1 MAGRR
6 LSSAERRSQIV
17 RISAELFSKKGFKG
31 TTTKAIAKKVGIS
44 EAMIFRYFP
53 TKDDLYN
60 AIIIDRVGDKEDI
73 FLPIEAANQRDDN
86 KVFEVL
92 ADYLMKKNED
102 DTVFLRL
109 LQFSILEGHRLS
121 DIFFETHIRRKTQFL
136 SDYVEQRIAEGAFQ
150 KMPPFLIARGFL
162 GMVIQYIMGK
172 EIFWKEYE
180 FQYSR
185 KDVVET
191 FVNIFLEGIK
201 K

>member
-1 MAGRR
+1 MAGHR
-6 LSSAERRSQIV
+6 LSSDERRSQIV

-60 AIIIDRVGDKEDI
+60 SIIIDRVGDGGEID
-73 FLPIEAANQRDDN
+73 LPIEAANQRDDC
-86 KVFEVL
+86 KVFGTL
-92 ADYLMKKNED
+92 ADYLIKKNKD

-121 DIFFETHIRRKTQFL
+121 DIFFETHIKKTTQFL
-136 SDYVEQRIAEGAFQ
+136 SHYVEQRITEGVF
-150 KMPPFLIARGFL
+150 KGMCPFLVARGFL
-162 GMVIQYIMGK
+162 GMVVQYIMS
-172 EIFWKEYE
+172 EEVFWKKSELLH
-180 FQYSR
+180 SR
-185 KDVVET
+185 KEVVDT
-191 FVNIFLEGIK
+191 FVGIFLEGIK

>member
-6 LSSAERRSQIV
+6 LSSEERRSQIV
-17 RISAELFSKKGFKG
+17 KISAELFSRKGFKG

-60 AIIIDRVGDKEDI
+60 AIIIDRVGDKDDI
-73 FLPIEAANQRDDN
+73 FFPIEAANQRDDY
-86 KVFEVL
+86 KVFEAL

-121 DIFFETHIRRKTQFL
+121 DIFFETHIRKKTQFL
-136 SDYVEQRIAEGAFQ
+136 SDYVEKRIAEGAF
-150 KMPPFLIARGFL
+150 KGMPPFLIARGFL
-162 GMVIQYIMGK
+162 GMVVQYIMGK
-172 EIFWKEYE
+172 EIFWKEDE
-180 FQYSR
+180 LQYSR
-185 KDVVET
+185 KEVVET